1 MRHQVPWERSFPL
14 SLRWRLPGAR
24 RTRRDAIAALR
35 RQRVVMHLLQQRLDL
50 VELAFDRLDALGHA
64 DELGAARQIHRQQI
78 FLHQL
83 AELPLRARGNAAG
96 LVHHLR
102 EFRRC
107 HRLVGEGIE
116 SLLHLAHHRLP
127 DHGRVVALVGHSA
140 LPPHQFRAL
149 AALPLVC
156 TIRHRCRG
164 SVNRAAAPASKAFC
178 AASNRGIEVPDRD
191 TSRGLPVTM
200 LAHQPPQIAHA
211 NGIDICYEIF
221 GDANAEPLL
230 LIMGLGA
237 QMIHWD
243 DEFCRQLAARGFRVI
258 RFDNRDIG
266 KSGRLS
272 GGKRLT
278 PLELLKLR
286 FLKIPVAAPYQLLD
300 MAKDTTGLMD
310 VLGIK
315 SAHLVGASMGGMIA
329 QEIAI
334 SFPQRVRS
342 LTSIMSTTGN
352 PKIPPPTREASAML
366 MAPPPAT
373 KEEYFERFAKTWK
386 VLRVGSFPED
396 EALDRSRAE
405 RTFER
410 GLNPAGVG
418 RQLRAI
424 LASGSRKQRLA
435 SVTASTLVIHGTV
448 DPLVRPEGGK
458 DTAASIPGAKLLM
471 IEGMGHA
478 LPIPMWPEIIDAI
491 DKHAHGATAQAA

>member
-1 MRHQVPWERSFPL
+1 V
-14 SLRWRLPGAR
+14 
-24 RTRRDAIAALR
+24 T
-35 RQRVVMHLLQQRLDL
+35 
-50 VELAFDRLDALGHA
+50 
-64 DELGAARQIHRQQI
+64 
-78 FLHQL
+78 
-83 AELPLRARGNAAG
+83 
-96 LVHHLR
+96 
-102 EFRRC
+102 
-107 HRLVGEGIE
+107 
-116 SLLHLAHHRLP
+116 
-127 DHGRVVALVGHSA
+127 
-140 LPPHQFRAL
+140 
-149 AALPLVC
+149 
-156 TIRHRCRG
+156 
-164 SVNRAAAPASKAFC
+164 AS
-178 AASNRGIEVPDRD
+178 
-191 TSRGLPVTM
+191 
-200 LAHQPPQIAHA
+200 AHQPPQTIRA

-243 DEFCRQLAARGFRVI
+243 DDFCRQLAARGFRVI

-266 KSGRLS
+266 KSSRLT

-278 PLELLKLR
+278 AVELLKLR
-286 FLKIPVAAPYQLLD
+286 FLKIPVAAPYKLRD
-300 MAKDTTGLMD
+300 MAEDTTGLMD
-310 VLGIK
+310 ALHIK

-329 QEIAI
+329 QEVAI

-352 PKIPPPTREASAML
+352 PKVPPPTREAAAML

-386 VLRVGSFPED
+386 ILRVGSFPED
-396 EALDRSRAE
+396 ERLDRSRAE

-424 LASGSRKQRLA
+424 LASGSRKERLRA
-435 SVTASTLVIHGTV
+435 VKAPTLVIHGTV

-458 DTAASIPGAKLLM
+458 DTAASIPGAKRLM

-478 LPIPMWPEIIDAI
+478 LPIPMWPQIIDAI
-491 DKHAHGATAQAA
+491 DKHAHGAVAKAA

>member
-1 MRHQVPWERSFPL
+1 VNL
-14 SLRWRLPGAR
+14 S
-24 RTRRDAIAALR
+24 
-35 RQRVVMHLLQQRLDL
+35 
-50 VELAFDRLDALGHA
+50 
-64 DELGAARQIHRQQI
+64 
-78 FLHQL
+78 
-83 AELPLRARGNAAG
+83 
-96 LVHHLR
+96 
-102 EFRRC
+102 
-107 HRLVGEGIE
+107 
-116 SLLHLAHHRLP
+116 
-127 DHGRVVALVGHSA
+127 
-140 LPPHQFRAL
+140 
-149 AALPLVC
+149 
-156 TIRHRCRG
+156 
-164 SVNRAAAPASKAFC
+164 
-178 AASNRGIEVPDRD
+178 
-191 TSRGLPVTM
+191 
-200 LAHQPPQIAHA
+200 AHQPPQIARA

-221 GDANAEPLL
+221 GDAKAEPML

-266 KSGRLS
+266 KSSKLS

-278 PLELLKLR
+278 AVELLKLR
-286 FLKIPVAAPYQLLD
+286 FLKIPVAAPYTLLD
-300 MAKDTTGLMD
+300 MAKDAIGLMD
-310 VLGIK
+310 VLGIQ

-352 PKIPPPTREASAML
+352 PKVPPPTREASAIL
-366 MAPPPAT
+366 MAPPVT
-373 KEEYFERFAKTWK
+373 THDEYIVRYAQTWK
-386 VLRVGSFPED
+386 ILRGGSFPQD

-424 LASGSRKQRLA
+424 LASGSRKERLRA
-435 SVTASTLVIHGTV
+435 VKAPTLVIHGTV

-471 IEGMGHA
+471 VKGMGHA
-478 LPIPMWPEIIDAI
+478 LPIPMWPQIIDAI
-491 DKHAHGATAQAA
+491 DKHAHGAAAKAA